1 VNKKRGVNTLFAA
14 NELLDMAIKLEKNGE
29 AVYRRAIEK
38 VSKPELV
45 ALLVWMADEEVKHA
59 RFFSDL
65 KLDLE
70 TKRAN
75 PFMEEMSREL
85 FDDLMGDK
93 NFSLKEVDFSV
104 INKTEELI
112 AVFIEFEK
120 DSVIFYKVLEPFV
133 EDPFALEN
141 LKKIIEEENRHIQL
155 LQEFTGPREVFSTI
169 AH

>member
-1 VNKKRGVNTLFAA
+1 MFAA

-120 DSVIFYKVLEPFV
+120 DSVIFYKVIEPFV
-133 EDPFALEN
+133 EDPLARKN

-155 LQEFTGPREVFSTI
+155 LQEYTGPREVFSSI
-169 AH
+169 PH